1 MEMICMNIV
10 EQVKDYVLKQ
20 TELYKNTSSDNYDF
34 WNEHIKYVYKESL
47 DLAKACN
54 ADIEIV

>member
-34 WNEHIKYVYKESL
+34 WNEHIKYVYKE
-47 DLAKACN
+47 
-54 ADIEIV
+54 